1 MAVYK
6 VDISGVNTSR
16 LPVLSDE
23 RKESLMKRIKAGDEE
38 AREEFITGNLRLVLS
53 VLQRFNQSS
62 ESADDLFQIGC
73 VGLIKAMDNFDT
85 EMGVK
90 FSTYA
95 YPMIAGELKRYLRDN
110 SSIRVSRTMKDLAYK
125 ALYAAEGIRRK
136 NDREPTLFELAGLLD
151 VKPGDLAEA
160 LEAVQS
166 PVSLYE
172 PVYTDSGDSLYI
184 MDQISD
190 KKNREDN
197 WIEDISL
204 KEAVRRLDKRENAI
218 INMRF
223 FQGMTQMEVAKE
235 INISQAQVSR
245 LEKEALKSMR
255 EYLK

>member
-1 MAVYK
+1 MAIYK
-6 VDISGVNTSR
+6 VDISGVNTSK
-16 LPVLSDE
+16 LPVLNDE
-23 RKESLMKRIKAGDEE
+23 QKESLMKRIKTGDEA

-110 SSIRVSRTMKDLAYK
+110 SSIRVSRTMKDIAYK
-125 ALYAAEGIRRK
+125 ALYTAEGIRRK
-136 NDREPTLFELAGLLD
+136 SDREPTLFELAGLLD

>member
-1 MAVYK
+1 MAVYR

-16 LPVLSDE
+16 LPILNDE
-23 RKESLMKRIKAGDEE
+23 QKESLMRKVKAGDEK

-53 VLQRFNQSS
+53 VLQRFNQSA
-62 ESADDLFQIGC
+62 ECADDLFQIGC
-73 VGLIKAMDNFDT
+73 IGLIKAMDNFDT
-85 EMGVK
+85 GLGVK

-125 ALYAAEGIRRK
+125 ALYLAEGIRRK
-136 NDREPTLFELAGLLD
+136 SDREPTLFEMAELMN
-151 VKPGDLAEA
+151 VKPTELAEA

-184 MDQISD
+184 MDQVSD
-190 KKNREDN
+190 KKNREEN

-204 KEAVRRLDKRENAI
+204 KEAVKRLDKRENAI

-255 EYLK
+255 EYLE